1 MSDVRP
7 LGAGSLAANVIAQGA
22 VLVAA
27 LAHEEGEGATAAQ
40 ARRIGTRAGVL
51 AVSNDAAFATATHEL
66 LTAVRGEGD
75 GFWLEVALVDAAVTS
90 RAICEVACDLALLA
104 AHLAHSCDGARRA
117 DYVGI
122 AQLAAAAA
130 SSAALLVRSNLV
142 VSDKDWQLGAAS
154 AAAAE
159 ASRVAQRAAGD
170 DF

>member
-1 MSDVRP
+1 MCARW
-7 LGAGSLAANVIAQGA
+7 AA
-22 VLVAA
+22 
-27 LAHEEGEGATAAQ
+27 
-40 ARRIGTRAGVL
+40 
-51 AVSNDAAFATATHEL
+51 
-66 LTAVRGEGD
+66 
-75 GFWLEVALVDAAVTS
+75 S
-90 RAICEVACDLALLA
+90 RARSQAASQIAREVTA

-159 ASRVAQRAAGD
+159 ASRVAQRAAAD